1 MSRCAALALAVF
13 LVASAGAADP
23 AFDKALRDSLA
34 DVHNKGADLYNQGKD
49 YAGAYRLYEGALR
62 TSRPLLGHRPA
73 TQKAIEESLT
83 TAAKEADP
91 ARKAFL
97 LHETIEKVR
106 ADLKEAA
113 KAAPEPKKTVEPEPK
128 KTITPEPKKTTPE
141 PEPKKTTTPE
151 PKKTVE
157 PEPKKTTTPEPK
169 KAVEP
174 EPKKTTTPEPKK
186 TTTPEPEPKKTPV
199 PEPKK
204 AEEPKK
210 GAAGGP
216 AVKGVVTYKG
226 QPVANADLTFVSLD
240 RPAVAA
246 VTTKTGADGAYTTTL
261 VAGQY
266 AVTVSATANGKALL
280 PARFATTDTSGLR
293 TVVPAGEGT
302 FDISLQ

>member
-1 MSRCAALALAVF
+1 MSRCAALALAVS

-73 TQKAIEESLT
+73 TQKIIEESLT

-97 LHETIEKVR
+97 LHEAIEKVR
-106 ADLKEAA
+106 ADLKA
-113 KAAPEPKKTVEPEPK
+113 EPEPK
-128 KTITPEPKKTTPE
+128 KA
-141 PEPKKTTTPE
+141 TTPE

-157 PEPKKTTTPEPK
+157 PEPKKTPTPEPK
-169 KAVEP
+169 KTAEP
-174 EPKKTTTPEPKK
+174 EPKKTT
-186 TTTPEPEPKKTPV
+186 V

-204 AEEPKK
+204 VEEPKK

-226 QPVANADLTFVSLD
+226 EPVANADLTFVSLD
-240 RPAVAA
+240 RPAVTA
-246 VTTKTGADGAYTTTL
+246 VTTKTGADGAYTTNL
-261 VAGQY
+261 VAGRY

-293 TVVPAGEGT
+293 TVVPAGEST
-302 FDISLQ
+302 FNISLQ